1 LLLGPST
8 FSAGIVSA
16 AFIKQAGG
24 DRVVILGEPVGDRL
38 QFLSEGNRGCLPN
51 YPLCVSY
58 ATGKHDYQ
66 HPCTDLAVC
75 FWLNY
80 IYPTRVPSLD
90 PDEAI
95 LLSFAEWRAGSD
107 PVFERALFRAS
118 AGENR

>member
-1 LLLGPST
+1 MLGPAT

-16 AFIKQAGG
+16 AFIKQAGA

-66 HPCTDLAVC
+66 HPCHDLKVC

-80 IYPTRVPSLD
+80 LYPTRVRSLD
-90 PDEAI
+90 PDETI
-95 LLSFAEWRAGSD
+95 PLTFAQWRGGRD
-107 PVFERALFRAS
+107 PVYERAWSLAS